1 MVSVVR
7 ASTNKAKGHAA
18 GDIAMTQPTPCETCG
33 ELRKQIAALS
43 KIDERG
49 MGHDDAMSSIA
60 SHVHEIQ
67 VLCDAFG
74 YDPSQWLQD
83 EVANDCAAPPKCE
96 TCGGTRKY
104 VCLDEECV
112 NDEHEGMSCPDCAA
126 PQAEAKG
133 VGLPDMMRL
142 HELGARAMTEPA
154 AREVV
159 PSAVSG
165 ALRALLKDLR
175 TTPVRLDVFIPAIQK
190 AADEHDRLLAAEREA
205 HAAEVR
211 QLERHIDR
219 MANRSPEPALVAMSA
234 RESAAREYALKV
246 ETERDQLQQE
256 VAGLRSG
263 RVLSVGDAQVIIDS
277 ASMLESISRLLPEHE
292 IGVRCQAHLLRN
304 VHLALSPS
312 KGDGNG

>member
-1 MVSVVR
+1 ME
-7 ASTNKAKGHAA
+7 
-18 GDIAMTQPTPCETCG
+18 DQAMTQPTPCETCD

-43 KIDERG
+43 KIDEKG
-49 MGHDDAMSSIA
+49 MGHDDAISSIA

-83 EVANDCAAPPKCE
+83 EVANDCAAPQ
-96 TCGGTRKY
+96 
-104 VCLDEECV
+104 
-112 NDEHEGMSCPDCAA
+112 AA
-126 PQAEAKG
+126 I
-133 VGLPDMMRL
+133 
-142 HELGARAMTEPA
+142 EPA

-159 PSAVSG
+159 SHWDG
-165 ALRALLKDLR
+165 DRGC
-175 TTPVRLDVFIPAIQK
+175 FIVYE
-190 AADEHDRLLAAEREA
+190 ADHTRLLAAEREA

-256 VAGLRSG
+256 VAGLREQLSRPVTESCQHDWRGALADSSG
-263 RVLSVGDAQVIIDS
+263 DHFKCAKCGAWS
-277 ASMLESISRLLPEHE
+277 PE
-292 IGVRCQAHLLRN
+292 
-304 VHLALSPS
+304 
-312 KGDGNG
+312 